1 MTIGY
6 DRPLYILPFD
16 HRGTFQKNMF
26 GWTGS
31 LNGRADGE
39 DRRHEAGDLRRA

>member
-6 DRPLYILPFD
+6 DQALYILPFD

-26 GWTGS
+26 GWTGE
-31 LNGRADGE
+31 LTD
-39 DRRHEAGDLRRA
+39 